1 MTSGSNSPRPQTR
14 FSLFKE
20 NHHPVDLSHFNVGE
34 KAIEELM
41 AFKAS
46 ERKDDPTRLQQIHGP
61 YEELTIRKTG
71 KLPEDYYAEGDPEP
85 WGLRV
90 RESRSNILWQV
101 LSGVMDKHP
110 EFGANYMALALDNA
124 LGDEDYAK
132 ELGKLNKSW
141 GDYLDHADMF
151 RDHHHSAMRHT
162 YGRVACPACST
173 LTALAC
179 QDAGMQNVF
188 KELLPL
194 GVADR
199 RRLLTEKGLMPLLD
213 TMIPERGII
222 TSGRSGVNHQLK
234 FGG

>member
-1 MTSGSNSPRPQTR
+1 MTSDNKQPHVQTK
-14 FSLFKE
+14 FSLFAD
-20 NHHPVDLSHFNVGE
+20 NHHSIDLSRFNVGE

-41 AFKAS
+41 TFKAS
-46 ERKDDPTRLQQIHGP
+46 ERKDDPARLQQIHGP

-71 KLPEDYYAEGDPEP
+71 KLPPDYYAEGDFQP

-101 LSGVMDKHP
+101 LSGVMDRHP

-141 GDYLDHADMF
+141 GDYLDHSGIF
-151 RDHHHSAMRHT
+151 RDHHHTAMRHT

-179 QDAGMQNVF
+179 QDAGMQAVF

-194 GVADR
+194 GVEDR
-199 RRLLTEKGLMPLLD
+199 RKLLAEKGLMPLLD
-213 TMIPERGII
+213 VMIPEREIFI
-222 TSGRSGVNHQLK
+222 PTRSINSQPKL
-234 FGG
+234 GG

>member
-1 MTSGSNSPRPQTR
+1 MTSDNTQSRVHTR
-14 FSLFKE
+14 FSLFTD
-20 NHHPVDLSHFNVGE
+20 NHHSIDLSRFNVGE

-41 AFKAS
+41 VFKAS
-46 ERKDDPTRLQQIHGP
+46 ERKDDPTRLQRIHGP

-71 KLPEDYYAEGDPEP
+71 KLPADYYAEGDPEP

-110 EFGANYMALALDNA
+110 EFGANYMALALDKA

-141 GDYLDHADMF
+141 GDFLDHSGIF
-151 RDHHHSAMRHT
+151 RDHHHTAMRHT
-162 YGRVACPACST
+162 YGRVACPACSA

-179 QDAGMQNVF
+179 QDAGIQAVF
-188 KELLPL
+188 KDLLPL
-194 GVADR
+194 GVTDR
-199 RRLLTEKGLMPLLD
+199 RKLLAEKGLLPLLD
-213 TMIPERGII
+213 TMIPERGIVVPAK
-222 TSGRSGVNHQLK
+222 SSAPHPKL
-234 FGG
+234 GG